1 MSQQKAKESIV
12 KAHELRND
20 NTRFYREFN
29 DKVRGEISAVR
40 SDRNLSAE
48 GQAAKVK
55 EIKEK
60 RGKELMQEIYKRRH
74 EFRQHLADAKKHAED
89 VIYAKIPQPD
99 ATKLGRFEEAL
110 RVLKTEVMLAVD
122 SKTAAA
128 KLTQF
133 IEGIDDPYL
142 AHKVS
147 EQFGELSGSILAIT
161 PKEEAMKM
169 RLELSQHFSGL
180 TAKYESPDATAAR
193 GTLESAASMD
203 ESAFFIE
210 TVRESVNNAL
220 GVRYGSFINNTDD
233 YFAANEAER
242 PILEQVPKK
251 TNEIGSDST
260 GYAQS
265 MKAYDEAS
273 RKAVEAHQRV
283 ADLLEQ
289 RLASLRG
296 ETSDDAAQSE

>member
-1 MSQQKAKESIV
+1 MSKQKAQESIV
-12 KAHELRND
+12 RAHELRHD

-48 GQAAKVK
+48 GQAAKVS

-60 RGKELMQEIYKRRH
+60 RGKELLQEIYKRRH
-74 EFRQHLADAKKHAED
+74 EFRQHLAEAKKHAES
-89 VIYAKIPQPD
+89 VIYAKISKPD
-99 ATKLGRFEEAL
+99 ATKLERFEEVF
-110 RVLKTEVMLAVD
+110 RVLKTEVMLAVN

-133 IEGIDDPYL
+133 IGGIDDPYL

-161 PKEEAMKM
+161 APEEAMKM
-169 RLELSQHFSGL
+169 RHELSQHFSGL

-193 GTLESAASMD
+193 DTLETASAMD
-203 ESAFFIE
+203 QSAFFIDP
-210 TVRESVNNAL
+210 VRQSVNETL

-233 YFAANEAER
+233 YFVANEDARPAIDEKPKPVTGTNNDWTDEQRALWRKLTQEVREAE
-242 PILEQVPKK
+242 
-251 TNEIGSDST
+251 
-260 GYAQS
+260 A
-265 MKAYDEAS
+265 
-273 RKAVEAHQRV
+273 RKAA
-283 ADLLEQ
+283 EQ
-289 RLASLRG
+289 T
-296 ETSDDAAQSE
+296 E